1 MESFIR
7 SDQFNFIKD
16 QTHHLIHGHSTVND
30 HGVIQA
36 LKSISEEKVLNIFEE
51 LSAAQIEMVKQVT
64 GIEDQAD
71 AVLIL
76 SQLKHY
82 VIPFPEV
89 QENEIKKMFPKVKK
103 VKVPVLKDVDRRE
116 LSYLGWNDHGAHR
129 KYIVFQE
136 GKSLKGI
143 AGDFSKSRTKGICSI
158 CQEHEKVGMFTTTIK
173 ESEQQTVKRGN
184 YICQDSMMC
193 NQKVTSLE
201 PMHDLMNRLRT

>member
-7 SDQFNFIKD
+7 SDQFNFIKE
-16 QTHHLIHGHSTVND
+16 QTYHLIHGHSTVND

-51 LSAAQIEMVKQVT
+51 LSTDQAGMIKQVT
-64 GIEDQAD
+64 GIEDQTD

-89 QENEIKKMFPKVKK
+89 QVNDIKEMFPKVKK
-103 VKVPVLKDVDRRE
+103 VKVPVLNNIDRRE
-116 LSYLGWNDHGAHR
+116 LTYLGWNDYSAHR
-129 KYIVFQE
+129 KYIVFPDDS
-136 GKSLKGI
+136 SLKGI
-143 AGDFSKSRTKGICSI
+143 AGDFAKSRTKGICSI
-158 CQEHEKVGMFTTTIK
+158 CQEYEKVGMFTTTIK

-184 YICQDSMMC
+184 YICQESMIC
-193 NQKVTSLE
+193 NQKVTSLR
-201 PMHDLMNRLRT
+201 PMHELIERLTT